1 MKYRFDSQTKLK
13 KAKNIMSEDYLKIE
27 DQSLDAY
34 LKSLMNS
41 INEKAN
47 EWQNSRFNQL
57 FKTET
62 SLIASLYNFPYKIE
76 QVYDILSKV
85 PKAVMANKH
94 IYEQIFS
101 LLQIHTCY
109 IKEMFTVSKLLDF
122 YLGEWRI
129 EQRWAFVFNNQFN
142 LQTKIWQLKLTEEY
156 LCYFK
161 HNSPYCSL

>member
-1 MKYRFDSQTKLK
+1 MLLRINNNTKIDGKKEDEAIFSGSEEEGEHLMKYRFDSQTKLK

-109 IKEMFTVSKLLDF
+109 IKEMFTVSKL
-122 YLGEWRI
+122 
-129 EQRWAFVFNNQFN
+129 
-142 LQTKIWQLKLTEEY
+142 
-156 LCYFK
+156 
-161 HNSPYCSL
+161 